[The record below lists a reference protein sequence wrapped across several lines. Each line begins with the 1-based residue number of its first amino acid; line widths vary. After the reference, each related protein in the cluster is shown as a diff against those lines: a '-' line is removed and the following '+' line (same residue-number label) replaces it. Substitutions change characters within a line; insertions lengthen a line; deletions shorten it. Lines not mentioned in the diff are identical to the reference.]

1 MSDNNNNIFY
11 QLREQDT
18 NTTGLENGD
27 FVCKLQRP
35 MVLNQGDQLLV
46 NKAVIDSR
54 ETDGDN
60 IQLEHETQF
69 EFDFTYYLNNY
80 LTNVG
85 RKDASGGALW
95 TNADLDQEP
104 YILCEPT
111 NGSFFICTKIE
122 IPYTNNPQ
130 QGEATIYITYTDVND
145 KSRTIGLDFVSI
157 GSGSEYGFWTAN
169 VGGRNPTPLFVSKDN
184 VFKITFI
191 SKNEQENLGIT
202 NEDLL
207 KADFSLTPETKNVYE
222 PVIIKKQ
229 FTLDAGIYDYDDF
242 CDRINQNMTEID
254 SSDFLTAGDLTKNT
268 LLTTTGSEFY
278 DSSGATQGAFQR
290 NAIFVRASNADR
302 AFIQEPAS
310 VSGASN
316 EFWLGTS
323 QFVLQ
328 YDEILDTFYF
338 KYLNFPFYGGNQ
350 AGLKYQEYEAGL
362 HTPARFRIVNKY
374 GGIMFD
380 SIRTLDLETGEQLD
394 LFRNKL
400 KFNMNELIPRATRV
414 ENSTAIGNL
423 ASFPTY
429 TLKDKL
435 NMTGANTSVDAAVFK
450 SATFYNPPDPTDPS
464 GELSNV
470 ITDQQNE
477 IYAAGAVGKKILEF
491 GYFVIELRGL
501 EGDLITENDIKKN
514 VSAIISR
521 YYTSNNYT
529 VGGTEDAI
537 IYTHTGPTQYLNDLR
552 IRILDS
558 NYELANVGQD
568 NTVFL
573 QHIKATTPLQEAQ
586 KK

>member
-1 MSDNNNNIFY
+1 MSDNNTNIFY

-18 NTTGLENGD
+18 NTQGLKNGD

-35 MVLNQGDQLLV
+35 MVLKQGDQLQV
-46 NKAVIDSR
+46 NKAIIDSR

-60 IQLEHETQF
+60 IQLENTTQF

-80 LTNVG
+80 LTNAG

-111 NGSFFICTKIE
+111 NGAFFICTKIQ
-122 IPYTNNPQ
+122 IPSTNGSIL
-130 QGEATIYITYTDVND
+130 GEAVINITYTDVND
-145 KSRTIGLDFVSI
+145 KSRTIGLVFESPAGTTV
-157 GSGSEYGFWTAN
+157 WTAYKE
-169 VGGRNPTPLFVSKDN
+169 VGNPTPLFISKNTD
-184 VFKITFI
+184 FKITFTTDYNQ
-191 SKNEQENLGIT
+191 KELGIT

-207 KADFSLTPETKNVYE
+207 KADFSLTPDNKTVYE
-222 PVIIKKQ
+222 PVVIKKQ
-229 FTLDAGIYDYDDF
+229 FSLDAGIYDYDDF
-242 CDRINQNMTEID
+242 CDRINEKMTEID

-290 NAIFVRASNADR
+290 NAIFVRASNASR

-310 VSGASN
+310 VSGVSG

-380 SIRTLDLETGEQLD
+380 SIRTQDLETGEELD

-400 KFNMNELIPRATRV
+400 KFNMGELIPRATRV
-414 ENSTAIGNL
+414 ENFTAIGNL

-573 QHIKATTPLQEAQ
+573 QHIKAITPLQEEAEQ